1 MNREADIN
9 RVNRAIEHI
18 KAAVTNIKSIKAEN
32 ITRQEKNSLN
42 ITVADMDYLMKRLTH
57 LADGKKPKVEQ
68 MPFDCLP

>member
-1 MNREADIN
+1 MNKTAKIEVDM
-9 RVNRAIEHI
+9 AIEHI
-18 KAAVTNIKSIKAEN
+18 KEAVTNIKNINAEN

-42 ITVADMDYLMKRLTH
+42 ITVADLGYLVKRLTH

>member
-9 RVNRAIEHI
+9 RVKRAIEHI
-18 KAAVTNIKSIKAEN
+18 KAAVTNIKNIDAEN

-42 ITVADMDYLMKRLTH
+42 ITVADLGYLVKRLTH
-57 LADGKKPKVEQ
+57 LMDKEKPKVEQ

>member
-1 MNREADIN
+1 MNKVAKIEVDM
-9 RVNRAIEHI
+9 AIKHI
-18 KAAVTNIKSIKAEN
+18 EAAVTNIKNIDAEN

-42 ITVADMDYLMKRLTH
+42 ITVADMDYLVKRLTH

>member
-1 MNREADIN
+1 MNKVAKIEVDM
-9 RVNRAIEHI
+9 AIKHI
-18 KAAVTNIKSIKAEN
+18 KEAVTNIKNINAEN

-42 ITVADMDYLMKRLTH
+42 ITVADMDYLVKRLTH

>member
-1 MNREADIN
+1 MNKIAKLEVDM
-9 RVNRAIEHI
+9 AIKHI
-18 KAAVTNIKSIKAEN
+18 EAAVTNIKNIDAEN

-42 ITVADMDYLMKRLTH
+42 ITVADMDYLVKRLTH